1 MDTRA
6 AVLALL
12 LAACSVTHPRSTAV
26 APAAPAVD
34 DASSIA
40 ARIGSSR
47 NARPAPV
54 RRPPGAT
61 LTYFMQSAD
70 AAELEA
76 LARSAPGVMVVAG
89 LSSAEALARAA
100 EADGCDAS
108 YASEEFVRAAPHLAW
123 VQARS
128 AGVDRYAARADL
140 ADASRLVLTN
150 LRAVHGPAIAD
161 HAFAMLL
168 ALTRDLPVHLAARE
182 SGSWKRDGS
191 GAIEPIALQGRTML
205 VVGLGGIGTEIATR
219 AHGFGMQVIATR
231 RSDEPGPAFV
241 EHVGK
246 PEELLTLLPRA
257 DVVAVCVPLTK
268 ETERLIDARA
278 FAAMKRGSYL
288 VNIARGRVVD
298 QEALVAALES
308 KHLAGACLDVTDPE
322 PLPASHRLWRF
333 ENVVITPHVAARAQ
347 LTDERAG
354 ALVHENLR
362 RFGAREPLLNVV
374 DPAAGY

>member
-1 MDTRA
+1 MNTRA
-6 AVLALL
+6 AFLVLV
-12 LAACSVTHPRSTAV
+12 LAACSSVDERSPALQR
-26 APAAPAVD
+26 APPSAG
-34 DASSIA
+34 STLSIA
-40 ARIGSSR
+40 AEFGSSR

-54 RRPPGAT
+54 RRPAGAT
-61 LTYFMQSAD
+61 LTYFMQAAD

-76 LARSAPGVMVVAG
+76 LARSAPGVKVVAG
-89 LSSAEALARAA
+89 LSRDAALARAG

-108 YASEEFVRAAPHLAW
+108 YASEEFVRAAPHLSW
-123 VQARS
+123 VQAMS
-128 AGVDRYAARADL
+128 AGVDRYAGRADL
-140 ADASRLVLTN
+140 SDASRIALTN

-182 SGSWKRDGS
+182 SGAWKREGS
-191 GAIEPIALQGRTML
+191 GEIEPIALQGRTLL
-205 VVGLGGIGTEIATR
+205 VVGLGGIGTEIAVR
-219 AHGFGMQVIATR
+219 AHGFGMRVIATR
-231 RSDEPGPAFV
+231 RSDEPGPRFV

-246 PEELLTLLPRA
+246 PEELLALLPRA

-268 ETERLIDARA
+268 ETERLFDARA

-308 KHLAGACLDVTDPE
+308 KQLAGACLDVTEPE
-322 PLPASHRLWRF
+322 PLPSNHPLWRF
-333 ENVVITPHVAARAQ
+333 QNVVITPHVAARAE
-347 LTDERAG
+347 LTEERAN
-354 ALVHENLR
+354 ALVRENLR